1 VAGLEPPGSG
11 AADTPATSPAPTSR
25 LPPQAAAEAHRA
37 ELARLL
43 DDGRRLLAE
52 DERLRSELAGGTVD
66 AAAHNRLRERLRQHR
81 VALQLCQ
88 DGWPGGEP

>member
-11 AADTPATSPAPTSR
+11 PADAPATTARASL
-25 LPPQAAAEAHRA
+25 LPPQGAAEAHRA

-66 AAAHNRLRERLRQHR
+66 AAAHSRLREQLRQHR
-81 VALQLCQ
+81 AALQLCQ
-88 DGWPGGEP
+88 DEWPGGGS